1 MIISIKKRDLLI
13 VTAALVL
20 IIFVPFIY
28 SQVGLGAKA
37 GVGVWVVISNQNP
50 VNITINIS
58 NAQAFDP
65 KSGGSQGIVI
75 SFNVSDPD
83 GLGNVNGTD
92 GNARV
97 IVNFTLGTRDI
108 AQFRTHTTCVNT
120 TSPATPTARG
130 VVMFNCTVNMRYY
143 DNNSASWAI
152 NVTVID
158 ANGGSATNDTR
169 VFTYNSLASF
179 TITARD
185 VADGAQVNFSGAS
198 VGQNNFPAKAPI
210 LLNNTGNND
219 FDQINL
225 TGANLVQV
233 GGASEIA
240 ISSFAV
246 NITNNTNGQGI
257 PLSTGA
263 LTIPGIP
270 GMGGS
275 DGVNPN
281 ATLMHGPGVSGDT
294 VPYPGNADF
303 KSKGNQTLLFFVD
316 IPSGTAAATYNNT
329 WNLTVV
335 DID

>member
-50 VNITINIS
+50 ANVTLNNVTGQS
-58 NAQAFDP
+58 FDP
-65 KSGGSQGIVI
+65 KSGGTQGIVI

-97 IVNFTLGTRDI
+97 IVNFTLGARDI
-108 AQFRTHTTCVNT
+108 AQFRTHTICTNVTNDD
-120 TSPATPTARG
+120 TAAPK
-130 VVMFNCTVNMRYY
+130 VVTFTCTVDMKYY
-143 DNNSASWAI
+143 DNNSASWVA
-152 NVTVID
+152 NVTVYD
-158 ANGGSATNDTR
+158 SNGGSAYANQT
-169 VFTYNSLASF
+169 FTYNSLASF
-179 TITARD
+179 SITARD
-185 VADGAQVNFSGAS
+185 VGEGANINFSGAT

-219 FDQINL
+219 FDQINI
-225 TGANLVQV
+225 TGASLIQV
-233 GGASEIA
+233 GGAAEIA
-240 ISSFAV
+240 IGSFAV
-246 NITNNTNGQGI
+246 NITNNTGGQGI

-275 DGVNPN
+275 GGDNAN

-294 VPYPGNADF
+294 VPYPGKADF

-329 WNLTVV
+329 WNITVV